1 MALTCRRTPPT
12 SQWLMVKWWP
22 NNMPLSPAKTSNRW
36 RAQTETTWPK
46 SKSWQQLLARSLWI
60 SSSTTL
66 CFPTWA
72 KWQLLWRTKRLLHP
86 SCLMILAACHSFQHL
101 WCLASASS
109 KRSLA
114 SWKNWPS
121 QQWVCAMGARW
132 QLSKLRGGSASGTHR
147 WQLWWRLSPWHCMLL
162 PRRRAL
168 SLQPEP
174 DWCLNEYIEHWSLK
188 FVLLRLCYFLFFLY
202 ISFFTDCYLLLLLLL
217 LIYFFII
224 NLLYSI
230 ILI

>member
-22 NNMPLSPAKTSNRW
+22 NNMPLSMAKTSNRW

-114 SWKNWPS
+114 SWKNWPL

-147 WQLWWRLSPWHCMLL
+147 WQLWWRLSRDFVTLHAAAQEEGSESAAGARLMLEWIHCT
-162 PRRRAL
+162 
-168 SLQPEP
+168 
-174 DWCLNEYIEHWSLK
+174 LK
-188 FVLLRLCYFLFFLY
+188 FEVCVIICFVHFFFY
-202 ISFFTDCYLLLLLLL
+202 WLLLTVTVTVTIYWFNFFHHKFIVW
-217 LIYFFII
+217 LI
-224 NLLYSI
+224 
-230 ILI
+230 